1 MRQCPFCHRL
11 WGSQAHGIARCQ
23 GFSSESERGGIS
35 SEAAVWWRRRRSFE
49 FGGASGTV
57 EMSELRR
64 MVIDEVE
71 SVLKEFVVTYDRE
84 TRFVG
89 GLGREGRPDYFPV
102 EWAG

>member
-1 MRQCPFCHRL
+1 MRLCPFCHRL

-23 GFSSESERGGIS
+23 GFSSESARGGIS

-49 FGGASGTV
+49 FRGASGAV

-89 GLGREGRPDYFPV
+89 GLGLSLIHI
-102 EWAG
+102 